1 MEALTK
7 YEEIMEQLDKEQLER
22 IEAKLDKLLEEQ
34 ERNRRNLDRALASWD
49 LD

>member
-1 MEALTK
+1 MTK
-7 YEEIMEQLDKEQLER
+7 YEEIMEQLHKEQLER